1 MEKTPL
7 KVRRL
12 TSIVVLLLLLVMLAV
27 GFTMP
32 TAAATS
38 YCVAGSWQ
46 TPNAWDPAA
55 NPMTDDGDGT
65 WSLMATIASA
75 GSYEF
80 KVLADCT
87 FATTFPAGNN
97 SWFVTS
103 GADQAITF
111 HFDTNTHSDG
121 FIPST
126 NIVHVSGDTLPASF
140 TAVGDWQG
148 WDNANSA
155 TEIGTAGGTGQETLT
170 YTIPTAGS
178 YEAKITVTGGWDKQF
193 TSAGRQ
199 TDGGVV
205 NFSTSGSNESITVTL
220 DTNTSRFR
228 YVANGDGE
236 VCAGDNN
243 IQWSDLGHDSRDAL
257 YRAPGNAVPVKTS
270 VKLRLR
276 AAKGDLTAAQVRVWN
291 DRADQQQ
298 ILSMTRVASDDS
310 YDWWQTTLKTG
321 KKANVFY
328 YRFIAIDCTD
338 VDYYEDEAD
347 RLGGWGTTFDESP
360 DHSWQITVYDPQF
373 STPDWIKN
381 AVVYQIF
388 PDRFR
393 DGDTDN
399 HVAPG
404 TFFYNEAGG
413 TIYRSADGAGT
424 DGDWNTPI
432 CDPRVGGGP
441 AGCQGSYSRNFY
453 GGDLQGL
460 LDKLDYLES
469 LGVTAI
475 YLNPIFESPSNH
487 KYDTTDFSRIDN
499 NFGNLKLFKQLA
511 NAVHQRGMY
520 LILDGVFNHTSSDSI
535 YFDRYERYAT
545 KGACEKVNSPFKDW
559 YSFFPY
565 TGGGDAPCAGNRDYP
580 KWFGI
585 FDSLPVLRTAEK
597 PAQDLIFGKGYTHPN
612 GVDKAIGPYWARW
625 IDGWRLDVAPE
636 VDHGIQYELTDGRE
650 PGAND
655 YWEQFRK
662 AVHKVNPDL
671 YIVGEEWG
679 LATSWTSGGVTGGVN
694 FPDDNPGEWDATMN
708 YQFSSALLS
717 FWRDTAFSDNDHNSG
732 SSAGVLTPL
741 TPTALN
747 ERLLNLRERY
757 APEAFY
763 AMMNLLG
770 SHDTSRALFMLD
782 HGQPT
787 TPGELQQHPA
797 DGSYDWSDAITR
809 LKGVALMQM
818 TLPGAPTIYY
828 GDEVGLVGQA
838 TYSGGKWEDDPYNR
852 LPYPWL
858 DESGTPFF
866 THLQTD
872 TPGSPRAQLFAHYQ
886 TLIAARN
893 AHEALRV
900 GSFDPLLVADGLNVY
915 VYGRKMAD
923 NSDAGVVFVNRSIGA
938 HSIDVNVS
946 GYLPFGAVFDDVLTE
961 TVESYTVG
969 GDGILN
975 VPGVPGRGGSVL
987 VLTSTIAAPPARVTG
1002 LSASAGQSQ
1011 VALTWTAANG
1021 ADRYDVYRSLVNG
1034 GYEKIGD
1041 STTLNYTDTNVVN
1054 GTRYFY
1060 VVVGVNTTNG
1070 LEGKQSKHV
1079 AAQPKWDLSLATLKL
1094 QWPFTITHI
1103 IGTNSYTESIFGRI
1117 TITDVT
1123 DDPGQTSGI
1132 RAQVGFGP
1140 DAVNPKNAAWRWVE
1154 MSFNADADGADEFVG
1169 TLLPD
1174 TVGEFDYTVR
1184 FSSDDG
1190 KTWKL
1195 ATERDGGGSP
1205 IGDLTVQAS
1214 DDINRPS
1221 APMDLTVE
1229 KTTSTAI
1236 TLTWLASVDTLR
1248 APAVDSYRV
1257 FRAPIKSGKVGKYAV
1272 IGTTPANTTTYIDS
1286 AVVTNKRYAY
1296 YVKAVDT
1303 SFNVSPRSN
1312 VVKARAENVMIHV
1325 TFITTIPAGTPD
1337 ENIYIVGDQP
1347 VWGPWDPGLV
1357 SMTVVPGTTG
1367 LEWTYT
1373 TSFEEGTD
1381 IEFKHTR
1388 GTWEKV
1394 EKAANGFDE
1403 ISHFVTVENQGN
1415 REMTVET
1422 TVGNWRDPYVVSTVP
1437 AEGATVAGDTTIS
1450 VTWNKNMGAAT
1461 QFSVTDASSM
1471 AVSGTYAHDGGTN
1484 TTTFTPDTPLP
1495 AGTYTVT
1502 VSGFSVGGDTQQVPT
1517 VFTFTS
1523 TGAPPLSL
1531 PGG

>member
-1 MEKTPL
+1 MEKMSF

-12 TSIVVLLLLLVMLAV
+12 TSIVVLLLLGGILAV
-27 GFTMP
+27 GLTIP
-32 TAAATS
+32 AAAATS

-46 TPNAWDPAA
+46 TPAQWDAAA

-65 WSLMATIASA
+65 WSLMATIATA

-80 KVLADCT
+80 KVVADCN
-87 FATTFPAGNN
+87 FSNDAFPAGNN
-97 SWFVTS
+97 AWFVTS
-103 GADQAITF
+103 GADQAVTF

-121 FIPST
+121 FVPAT

-140 TAVGDWQG
+140 TAVGSWQG

-155 TEIGTAGGTGQETLT
+155 TALTDAGGGLRTLT
-170 YTIPTAGS
+170 YTVPSAGN
-178 YEAKITVTGGWDKQF
+178 YEAKITITGGWDKQF

-199 TDGGVV
+199 TDGGVA
-205 NFSTSGSNESITVTL
+205 NFTTNNPNESITVTL

-228 YVANGDGE
+228 YVANGDGDT
-236 VCAGDNN
+236 CPGDSN
-243 IQWSDLGHDSRDAL
+243 IQWGDLGHDSRDAL
-257 YRAPGNAVPVKTS
+257 YRAPGNAVPVNTP

-298 ILSMTRVASDDS
+298 LLSMTRVASDDS
-310 YDWWQTTLKTG
+310 YDWWESTLKTS

-328 YRFIAIDCTD
+328 YRFIVTDCSD
-338 VDYYEDEAD
+338 VDYYEDEAN

-360 DHSWQITVYDPQF
+360 DHSWQITVYDPDF

-399 HVAPG
+399 HVEPG

-413 TIYRSADGAGT
+413 TIYRSAAGDGT

-432 CDPRVGGGP
+432 CDPRIGGG
-441 AGCQGSYSRNFY
+441 ATGCQGSYSRNFY
-453 GGDLQGL
+453 GGDLKGL
-460 LDKLDYLES
+460 LDQLDYLET

-487 KYDTTDFSRIDN
+487 KYDTTDFSRIDD
-499 NFGNLKLFKQLA
+499 NFGSLKLFKQLVKA
-511 NAVHQRGMY
+511 MNQRGMR

-545 KGACEKVNSPFKDW
+545 KGACEKVNSPFKNW

-597 PAQDLIFGKGYTHPN
+597 PAQDLIFGKGYKHPN
-612 GVDKAIGPYWARW
+612 GVDEPIGPYWARW

-636 VDHGIQYELTDGRE
+636 VDHGIQYELTDPRAA
-650 PGAND
+650 GAND

-662 AVHKVNPDL
+662 AVHKVDPDI

-694 FPDDNPGEWDATMN
+694 FPDGNPGEWDATMN
-708 YQFSSALLS
+708 YQFSSALLG

-782 HGQPT
+782 HGQPAS
-787 TPGELQQHPA
+787 PGELQQHPA
-797 DGSYDWSDAITR
+797 DSNYDWSDAITR

-818 TLPGAPTIYY
+818 TMPGAPTIYY

-872 TPGSPRAQLFAHYQ
+872 EPGSARAQLFAHYQ

-893 AHEALRV
+893 AHEALRL
-900 GSFDPLLVADGLNVY
+900 GSFDPLMVDDGTNVY
-915 VYGRKMAD
+915 VYGRKMAN

-938 HSIDVNVS
+938 HSITINVS

-961 TVESYTVG
+961 TVESYVVG
-969 GDGILN
+969 GDGNLN
-975 VPGVPGRGGSVL
+975 VPYVPGRSGSVL
-987 VLTSTIAAPPARVTG
+987 VLTSAIAAPPARVTG
-1002 LSASAGQSQ
+1002 LTANAGQSQ
-1011 VALTWTAANG
+1011 VALAWTAANG
-1021 ADRYDVYRSLVNG
+1021 ADRYDVYRSIVNG

-1041 STTLNYTDTNVVN
+1041 STTLGFTDTTVVN
-1054 GTRYFY
+1054 GTRYYY
-1060 VVVGVNTTNG
+1060 VVVGVNTVNG
-1070 LEGKQSKHV
+1070 LKGKQSKHV

-1094 QWPFTITHI
+1094 ESPFSIPTHI
-1103 IGTNSYTESIFGRI
+1103 IGTNAYTQPIYGRI
-1117 TITDVT
+1117 GIAGVT
-1123 DDPGQTSGI
+1123 DAAGQTEGI
-1132 RAQVGFGP
+1132 RAQVGFGYGTSLNHP
-1140 DAVNPKNAAWRWVE
+1140 SWRWVE
-1154 MSFNADADGADEFVG
+1154 MTYNGDPDGFDEYVG

-1174 TVGEFDYTVR
+1174 AVGLYEYTVR
-1184 FSSDDG
+1184 FSNNDG
-1190 KTWKL
+1190 KTWKPVSIQ
-1195 ATERDGGGSP
+1195 TGSG
-1205 IGDLTVQAS
+1205 IVRGQLTVLAS
-1214 DDINRPS
+1214 EDINRPS

-1229 KTTSTAI
+1229 KTTTTAI
-1236 TLTWLASVDTLR
+1236 ILSWLPSVDTLR

-1257 FRAPIKSGKVGKYAV
+1257 FRAPINKGKVGKYAI
-1272 IGTTPANTTTYIDS
+1272 IGTTPANTTMFTDS
-1286 AVVTNKRYAY
+1286 IVVANKRYAY

-1312 VVKARAENVMIHV
+1312 VVKARAENVLIDV

-1347 VWGPWDPGLV
+1347 VWGPWDAGLTV
-1357 SMTVVPGTTG
+1357 MTVVPGTDD
-1367 LEWTYT
+1367 LEWSFT
-1373 TSFEEGTD
+1373 TSFEEGQA

-1403 ISHFVTVENQGN
+1403 ISHFITVENQGD

-1437 AEGATVAGDTTIS
+1437 ADEATVAGDTTIS

-1461 QFSVTDASSM
+1461 QFSVVDAGNA
-1471 AVSGTYAHDGGTN
+1471 AVSGTFGHDGGTY
-1484 TTTFTPDTPLP
+1484 TTTFTPDAPLA
-1495 AGTYTVT
+1495 AGEYTVT
-1502 VSGFSVGGDTQQVPT
+1502 VNGFSVGSDSQQVST

-1523 TGAPPLSL
+1523 TGAPPLRL